1 MAKVFRSQEPVPE
14 SGVYD
19 VSHVGHRLK
28 HQVTILR
35 GSNFPLC
42 KKCGDNVR
50 FRLVRPVRNHA
61 HWHAGKDFGE
71 LLISASES
79 APEAA

>member
-19 VSHVGHRLK
+19 VSHAGHRLK

-71 LLISASES
+71 LLISVQES